1 MVNLTRD
8 QCETLISLVSE
19 ERNALQSQLQDD
31 PDSVSSEELEELDEL
46 ACVLRMAS
54 DEKREE
60 SEK

>member
-31 PDSVSSEELEELDEL
+31 PDSVSSKELEELDEL

-60 SEK
+60 SKK